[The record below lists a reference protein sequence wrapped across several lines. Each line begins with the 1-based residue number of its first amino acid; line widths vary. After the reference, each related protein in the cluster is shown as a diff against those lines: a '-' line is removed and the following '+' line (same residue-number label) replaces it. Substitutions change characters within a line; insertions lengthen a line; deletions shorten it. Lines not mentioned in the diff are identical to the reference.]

1 MLSSR
6 GIPIAPTTDGYDTTV
21 DQMRPVPAS
30 RQVTII
36 PCKISIDVSYQSRKY
51 RSGRSMRARPLTQS
65 GRSSV
70 KPHYRSNT
78 GPATATGYDS
88 RTELAWMSTSDGV
101 QLVSIQPLQVGIC
114 I

>member
-1 MLSSR
+1 
-6 GIPIAPTTDGYDTTV
+6 
-21 DQMRPVPAS
+21 
-30 RQVTII
+30 
-36 PCKISIDVSYQSRKY
+36 
-51 RSGRSMRARPLTQS
+51 MRARPLTQS